1 MAANWT
7 NRVNVGIIWISSFD
21 EEAMVTRRIALVKD
35 PSVSDVTGYVLFR
48 RHLMAS

>member
-21 EEAMVTRRIALVKD
+21 EEAMMTRPIALAKE
-35 PSVSDVTGYVLFR
+35 PSISNITGYVLFR